1 MSNVEKTG
9 IDLPNKESTRAID
22 LQYNTERGKPVFS
35 WTAMTSWTFAYSF
48 AGFTLPY
55 SFIHEPLRNQIKE
68 MYRLIGKTGMDEHSS
83 KPPDVCLIKPYTEV
97 KKVFNNQPF
106 LNLAS
111 YSRNN
116 LQDTRPPS
124 IQEVSQTLYGLC
136 CERD

>member
-1 MSNVEKTG
+1 MT
-9 IDLPNKESTRAID
+9 
-22 LQYNTERGKPVFS
+22 S